1 MTGLSFAR
9 RYWNSL
15 TEAEASGSL
24 ASGRGRAGFSFWQR
38 YWASFSGV
46 ALPIR
51 PGTATRESAV
61 TAAEPSSPARRQ
73 RAISQPEA
81 GWFLLPQLPG
91 LAALRAGD
99 EDGVIAEI
107 VTPDGRAELF
117 VRHYGGTPGQYR
129 AEVVLRD
136 FDTLPAV
143 VSIRFTAA
151 EGEQVL
157 LVPLAAQEIGPAA
170 AQVELPGFDRARK
183 WEISAPIQVN
193 RATVWEEETVVASVR
208 AALNEVTRAAWRQ
221 VGDVIG
227 GEMRRV
233 IYQALR

>member
-15 TEAEASGSL
+15 TEAEVSGSL
-24 ASGRGRAGFSFWQR
+24 ASGRGRAGYSFWQR

-51 PGTATRESAV
+51 PGTATRESAA
-61 TAAEPSSPARRQ
+61 TAVEPSSPASRQ
-73 RAISQPEA
+73 HAIGQPGS

-107 VTPDGRAELF
+107 ATPDGRVEFF
-117 VRHYGGTPGQYR
+117 VRRRGGGLEQYR

-136 FDTLPAV
+136 FDALPAV
-143 VSIRFTAA
+143 VSIRYGTT
-151 EGEQVL
+151 EGEQLL

-170 AQVELPGFDRARK
+170 SQVELPGFNRARK
-183 WEISAPIQVN
+183 WETSAPVQVD
-193 RATVWEEETVVASVR
+193 RATVWEEETVVASIR
-208 AALNEVTRAAWRQ
+208 AALNEATREAWRQ
-221 VGDVIG
+221 VGDVTG
-227 GEMRRV
+227 GELRRV
-233 IYQALR
+233 IDRALR